1 MFGMLFL
8 GATYSSLW
16 KSYTIKSHWVWVFA
30 RSGSNVSY
38 CKEYKEEIS
47 LLQRNCLPA
56 QLHMLT
62 FTCMNK
68 SLLQFYY
75 SIPVRHHL
83 WLSKKWNATETSDH
97 PRGCA
102 TEAKRT
108 HENIREE
115 KYCSKTHIQRRFV
128 FFLLSPK
135 RRSYNLDHNQW
146 CRKKKMLASLL
157 HLKRITGNFTSYFI
171 AF

>member
-8 GATYSSLW
+8 EATYSSLW
-16 KSYTIKSHWVWVFA
+16 KSYTIKSHWMWAFA
-30 RSGSNVSY
+30 WSGSNVSY
-38 CKEYKEEIS
+38 CKEYKEETS

-56 QLHMLT
+56 QLNMLT

-68 SLLQFYY
+68 SRPRFYY
-75 SIPVRHHL
+75 SIPVRHLL

-102 TEAKRT
+102 TEAKRA

-115 KYCSKTHIQRRFV
+115 KYCSKTHIPRP
-128 FFLLSPK
+128 FFFFPPK
-135 RRSYNLDHNQW
+135 RGGVIIWITISGAE
-146 CRKKKMLASLL
+146 KKKERNV
-157 HLKRITGNFTSYFI
+157 LKLITAAKNNL
-171 AF
+171 